1 MVICSFDLNCT
12 LLDNASRK
20 IWPFGMTQVQ
30 ELKLSC
36 LFHFRFPASLCCLLV
51 KCLAICERHL
61 TIVCTQNVVGDEFIS
76 RLSTFLL
83 DLVWTFCGLSK
94 ALSVS
99 VLHYFGTMLDFTKPQ
114 AITIFYCQ
122 HNSYEICQQDLL
134 TLVLFNSIRDPVPTV
149 WPFCVEFVC

>member
-76 RLSTFLL
+76 RLSTLLL

-99 VLHYFGTMLDFTKPQ
+99 VLTTSEQCLISSYRRLLPYSTVNITLMRFANKTCWLWYYSIQLGTQ
-114 AITIFYCQ
+114 
-122 HNSYEICQQDLL
+122 CQQC
-134 TLVLFNSIRDPVPTV
+134 DPSV
-149 WPFCVEFVC
+149 

>member
-12 LLDNASRK
+12 LLDNAS

-61 TIVCTQNVVGDEFIS
+61 TIVCTQHVVGDEFIS

-83 DLVWTFCGLSK
+83 DLVWTFCGLST

-99 VLHYFGTMLDFTKPQ
+99 VLYYFGTTLDFYYHVLYSTWLLW
-114 AITIFYCQ
+114 
-122 HNSYEICQQDLL
+122 DLPT
-134 TLVLFNSIRDPVPTV
+134 TLVDFGVIQFN
-149 WPFCVEFVC
+149 